1 MGVATVS
8 GGLIGHG
15 FLYAFSFGWKLPG
28 WITGM
33 ISVALIERSAIAH
46 VQSLIK
52 PHVGNFFLALN
63 LLELFVVMA
72 VTLATLDFKWVQYHS
87 GYGLLFIVT
96 TFHGYNYYRTR
107 DGGSILIL
115 AGVAITWIASLV
127 YIREYSFHTWF
138 NFLDISHTLLAVAAY
153 TMYRGGLLLQRRD

>member
-28 WITGM
+28 WIMGM

-52 PHVGNFFLALN
+52 PSVGKFFLVLN
-63 LLELFVVMA
+63 LIELVAVMA

-87 GYGLLFIVT
+87 GYGLLVVVT
-96 TFHGYNYYRTR
+96 SFHAYNYFSTR
-107 DGGSILIL
+107 DAGSILIL
-115 AGVAITWIASLV
+115 AGVAITWVASVV
-127 YIREYSFHTWF
+127 YVGQHSIHTWY
-138 NFLDISHTLLAVAAY
+138 NYLDISHTLLALAAY
-153 TMYRGGLLLQRRD
+153 TMYRGALLLQPRD